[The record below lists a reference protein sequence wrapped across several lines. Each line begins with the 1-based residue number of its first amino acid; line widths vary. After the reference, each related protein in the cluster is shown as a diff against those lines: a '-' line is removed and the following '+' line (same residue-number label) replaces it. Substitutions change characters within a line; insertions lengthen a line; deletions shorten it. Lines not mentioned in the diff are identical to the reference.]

1 MDIMILFVVLALLW
15 FSFVVAEGLDEVT
28 HFLDEISNSLDVL
41 ANHLEHSCDKC
52 KAEAKEETSD

>member
-15 FSFVVAEGLDEVT
+15 FSFVVAEGAN
-28 HFLDEISNSLDVL
+28 EISNSLDVL
-41 ANHLEHSCDKC
+41 VNHLEHSCDKC